1 MITRKQIKEMVEKKL
16 REGYAEPPP
25 LGPPTRTPV
34 SPPVAIGRPSTPP
47 ARELSPEEEALTDA
61 IKVLTKGGNIKAAD
75 TIKKILALIGNR

>member
-25 LGPPTRTPV
+25 LGRPPQDPV
-34 SPPVAIGRPSTPP
+34 VQTSTAETPP
-47 ARELSPEEEALTDA
+47 ARELSLEEKALTDA
-61 IKVLTKGGNIKAAD
+61 IKSLTDDGNIKAAD